1 MAKQPEIVR
10 SPKRE
15 VIGILLLA
23 LCLLSFLCVFSFHA
37 EDICWLHTPPASPPY
52 NLVGP
57 LGAWFA
63 YVGFLLFG
71 VNGYLLPFVLM
82 TGGLMMTFRSYERGW
97 PVWAWLTAGLTTLS
111 GLAEYQAPVWQ
122 SLTNYLGVGSPGGVI
137 GEMLAIRTLGRL
149 VGHTGAGVLFVTV
162 LLLAV
167 LQLTG
172 LHPFTPFLFLWEK
185 IKEWNLRRK
194 EAHAERVVESKL
206 GGAPAKSAGKTKPAK
221 VAKPAAGAPASAS
234 RPEPKPEPPA
244 EPDGL
249 FAVSA
254 DPRPEPLKAEPPSAP
269 RTEPKAEP
277 KTEAPKPPSKPKP
290 AVALADE
297 PTFMSVNI
305 APGRDESG
313 YQLPPLTILDELPPA
328 AARASS
334 ENTEEKIQILQ
345 AKLEEFR
352 VDGRVTHV
360 ETGPTVTSYEIT
372 PGPGVRVE
380 SIANLE
386 KNIALA
392 LRAQSIRIQ
401 APIPG
406 KGAVGIEVPNTKS
419 TSVYLRE
426 LAESPAFH
434 SPDVAL
440 PLALGKDVS
449 GRIVVGDL
457 SSMPHLLIAGA
468 TGAGKTVCM
477 NSLLTGLLLSRTP
490 EQLRLI
496 LVDPKTFEFQAYE
509 NLKHLVVPIITDAK
523 KVALGLRWA
532 IKEMEKRYSLFK
544 RVKVRDIK
552 GFNSRPVEKQ
562 VELFGAAGEPSE
574 AAAEQIPARLPYIV
588 IVVDEL
594 AELMGVAQQ
603 EIEPCIVRLAQLSR
617 AAGIHMVLAT
627 QRPSV
632 NVITGTIK
640 ANIPGRIAF
649 QVAQGNDSRTI
660 LDTIGAEKLLGR
672 GDMLYLPPG
681 KSKPVRLQGTWTSD
695 GEMHRVTD
703 FIRTQGTPEFITDIR
718 QKIDTARP
726 DLPDMDESD
735 DLLEAAVEVLRS
747 TKRASTS
754 SLQRRLKIGYNR
766 AARLMDILEE
776 KGIIGP
782 PTETGPRDILI
793 DLDGGIPDHA
803 GAPAVAVSLSADL
816 AGPEDDDEG
825 GDLVEDEED
834 PFSEELSAADFGEA
848 EDEDKPEA

>member
-1 MAKQPEIVR
+1 MAKKSKQSEPVR

-15 VIGILLLA
+15 AIGVILLA
-23 LCLLSFLCVFSFHA
+23 LCLLSFLCVFSFNA
-37 EDICWLHTPPASPPY
+37 EDIGWLHNPPASPPH

-57 LGAWFA
+57 FGAWFA
-63 YVGFLLFG
+63 FIGFLLFG
-71 VNGYLLPFVLM
+71 ISGYLVPFVLL
-82 TGGLMMTFRSYERGW
+82 TGGLMMTVRSYERVW
-97 PVWAWLTAGLTTLS
+97 PMWTWLAAMLIS
-111 GLAEYQAPVWQ
+111 ISSLAEYQPELWRR
-122 SLTNYLGVGSPGGVI
+122 LTELLNIGSPGGLT
-137 GEMLAIRTLGRL
+137 GQLLAIRTVGLL
-149 VGHTGAGVLFVTV
+149 IGHTGAGIVFVTV
-162 LLLAV
+162 FILAV

-172 LHPFTPFLFLWEK
+172 MHPFTPFIFLWEK
-185 IKEWNLRRK
+185 IQEFRARRK
-194 EAHAERVVESKL
+194 EARAA
-206 GGAPAKSAGKTKPAK
+206 APKPK
-221 VAKPAAGAPASAS
+221 FRREAKPVEEKEKEKKPVLKL
-234 RPEPKPEPPA
+234 KPEAAAEELFTPP
-244 EPDGL
+244 
-249 FAVSA
+249 VSVPKEEA
-254 DPRPEPLKAEPPSAP
+254 KP
-269 RTEPKAEP
+269 EPKAEP
-277 KTEAPKPPSKPKP
+277 KTDLPKPVKTKP
-290 AVALADE
+290 VAPPPADE
-297 PTFMSVNI
+297 LANVSINI

-313 YQLPPLTILDELPPA
+313 YQLPPLTILDELPPLS
-328 AARASS
+328 ARTST
-334 ENTEEKIQILQ
+334 ENTDEKAKILQ
-345 AKLEEFR
+345 ATLEEFG
-352 VDGRVTHV
+352 VEGQVTHV

-372 PGPGVRVE
+372 PAPGVRVE
-380 SIANLE
+380 RISALE
-386 KNIALA
+386 RNIALA

-419 TSVYLRE
+419 AAVYLRE

-434 SPDVAL
+434 NPEIAL

-449 GRIVVGDL
+449 GKMVVGDL
-457 SSMPHLLIAGA
+457 SAMPHMLIAGA

-490 EQLRLI
+490 DQLRLI

-523 KVALGLRWA
+523 KVTLGLRWA
-532 IKEMEKRYSLFK
+532 IKEMEKRYALFK
-544 RVKVRDIK
+544 KVKVRDIK
-552 GFNSRPVEKQ
+552 GFNTRPIEKQ
-562 VELFGAAGEPSE
+562 TDLFGAAVEEE
-574 AAAEQIPARLPYIV
+574 AEAPKDLIPAKLPYIV

-594 AELMGVAQQ
+594 AELMSVAQQ

-617 AAGIHMVLAT
+617 AAGIHMILAT

-660 LDTIGAEKLLGR
+660 LDTIGAEKLLGK

-681 KSKPVRLQGTWTSD
+681 KNKPVRLQGTWTSD

-703 FIRTQGTPEFITDIR
+703 FIRTQGAPEFITEIK
-718 QKIDTARP
+718 QKIENNRP
-726 DLPDMDESD
+726 ELPDMDESD

-793 DLDGGIPDHA
+793 DLDGEIPEH
-803 GAPAVAVSLSADL
+803 GGGSESLFDTESSQETDS
-816 AGPEDDDEG
+816 
-825 GDLVEDEED
+825 DEE
-834 PFSEELSAADFGEA
+834 EY
-848 EDEDKPEA
+848 KPEE

>member
-1 MAKQPEIVR
+1 MAKQSETVR

-15 VIGILLLA
+15 AIGVILLA
-23 LCLLSFLCVFSFHA
+23 LCLLSFLCIFSFNA
-37 EDICWLHTPPASPPY
+37 EDISFLHDPPASPPH

-57 LGAWFA
+57 FGAWLAFA
-63 YVGFLLFG
+63 GFLLFG
-71 VNGYLLPFVLM
+71 IGGYLLPFLLL
-82 TGGLMMTFRSYERGW
+82 TGGMMMTLRSYERVW
-97 PVWAWLTAGLTTLS
+97 PVWTWLVAALASLAS
-111 GLAEYQAPVWQ
+111 LAEYQPDLWRG
-122 SLTNYLGVGSPGGVI
+122 LTVLLNVGSPGGLV
-137 GEMLAIRTLGRL
+137 GQMLAVRTLGL
-149 VGHTGAGVLFVTV
+149 LIGHTGAGIIFVTV
-162 LLLAV
+162 FILAL

-172 LHPFTPFLFLWEK
+172 MHPFTPFAFLWEK
-185 IKEWNLRRK
+185 IQAFRARRK
-194 EAHAERVVESKL
+194 EARAA
-206 GGAPAKSAGKTKPAK
+206 APKPK
-221 VAKPAAGAPASAS
+221 FSREVKPEKEKPKKAILP
-234 RPEPKPEPPA
+234 PEPA
-244 EPDGL
+244 TADGGF
-249 FAVSA
+249 FAA
-254 DPRPEPLKAEPPSAP
+254 
-269 RTEPKAEP
+269 PKAE
-277 KTEAPKPPSKPKP
+277 SKPESAKP
-290 AVALADE
+290 TVNSKSEPAKPLLKAKPVVPAPADE
-297 PTFMSVNI
+297 LANVSVNI

-313 YQLPPLTILDELPPA
+313 YQLPPLTILDELPSLE
-328 AARASS
+328 ARTST
-334 ENTEEKIQILQ
+334 ENTEEKARILQ
-345 AKLEEFR
+345 ATLEEFR
-352 VDGRVTHV
+352 VDGKVTHV

-372 PGPGVRVE
+372 PAPGVRVE

-406 KGAVGIEVPNTKS
+406 KGAVGIEVPNTKG

-426 LAESPAFH
+426 LVESPAFH
-434 SPDVAL
+434 NPEVAL

-449 GRIVVGDL
+449 GRIIVGDL
-457 SSMPHLLIAGA
+457 SAMPHMLIAGA

-523 KVALGLRWA
+523 KVTLGLRWA
-532 IKEMEKRYSLFK
+532 IKEMEKRYALFK
-544 RVKVRDIK
+544 KVKVRDIK
-552 GFNSRPVEKQ
+552 GFNTRPIEKQ
-562 VELFGAAGEPSE
+562 TDLFGAAVEEDDQPKDVV
-574 AAAEQIPARLPYIV
+574 PAKLPYIV

-594 AELMGVAQQ
+594 AELMSVAQQ

-617 AAGIHMVLAT
+617 AAGIHMILAT

-660 LDTIGAEKLLGR
+660 LDTIGAEKLLGK

-681 KSKPVRLQGTWTSD
+681 KNKPVRLQGTWTSD

-703 FIRTQGTPEFITDIR
+703 FIRTQGAPEFITEIK
-718 QKIDTARP
+718 QKIENNRP
-726 DLPDMDESD
+726 ELPEMDESD
-735 DLLEAAVEVLRS
+735 DLYAAAMEVLRS

-766 AARLMDILEE
+766 AASLMDMLEE
-776 KGIIGP
+776 KGVIGP

-793 DLDGGIPDHA
+793 DLDGEIPENSS
-803 GAPAVAVSLSADL
+803 GSGEPLSEAE
-816 AGPEDDDEG
+816 ASQEFFE
-825 GDLVEDEED
+825 EEED
-834 PFSEELSAADFGEA
+834 Q
-848 EDEDKPEA
+848 KPEE

>member
-1 MAKQPEIVR
+1 MAKQSEIVR

-15 VIGILLLA
+15 AVGVILLA
-23 LCLLSFLCVFSFHA
+23 LCLLSFLCVFSFNA
-37 EDICWLHTPPASPPY
+37 EDISFLHDPPASPPH

-57 LGAWFA
+57 FGAWFA
-63 YVGFLLFG
+63 FIGYLLFG
-71 VNGYLLPFVLM
+71 IGGYLLPFLLL
-82 TGGLMMTFRSYERGW
+82 TGGLMMTFRSYERVW
-97 PVWAWLTAGLTTLS
+97 PVWAWLTAGLTSLS
-111 GLAEYQAPVWQ
+111 SLAEYQPDLWHGLT
-122 SLTNYLGVGSPGGVI
+122 SLLNIGSPGGLI
-137 GEMLAIRTLGRL
+137 GQLLAIRTVGLL
-149 VGHTGAGVLFVTV
+149 IGHTGAGILFVTV
-162 LLLAV
+162 FILAL

-172 LHPFTPFLFLWEK
+172 MHPFTPFTFLWEK
-185 IKEWNLRRK
+185 IQEFRARRK
-194 EAHAERVVESKL
+194 EARAAAPQPKFSREIKPEKEKAKKAVIPPEPVIALNNERPVTPPK
-206 GGAPAKSAGKTKPAK
+206 A
-221 VAKPAAGAPASAS
+221 
-234 RPEPKPEPPA
+234 EPKPEP
-244 EPDGL
+244 
-249 FAVSA
+249 VK
-254 DPRPEPLKAEPPSAP
+254 PL
-269 RTEPKAEP
+269 PKAKP
-277 KTEAPKPPSKPKP
+277 IPPPAPVVDP
-290 AVALADE
+290 LANV
-297 PTFMSVNI
+297 SINI

-313 YQLPPLTILDELPPA
+313 YQLPPLTILDELPSLE
-328 AARASS
+328 ARTST
-334 ENTEEKIQILQ
+334 ENTEEKARILQ
-345 AKLEEFR
+345 ATLEEFR
-352 VDGRVTHV
+352 VDGKVTHV

-372 PGPGVRVE
+372 PAPGVRVE
-380 SIANLE
+380 SIAGLE

-406 KGAVGIEVPNTKS
+406 KGAVGIEVPNTKG

-426 LAESPAFH
+426 LTESPAFH
-434 SPDVAL
+434 NPEIAL

-449 GRIVVGDL
+449 GRIIVGDL
-457 SSMPHLLIAGA
+457 SAMPHMLIAGA

-477 NSLLTGLLLSRTP
+477 NSLLTGLLISRTP

-523 KVALGLRWA
+523 KVTLGLRWA
-532 IKEMEKRYSLFK
+532 IKEMEKRYALFK
-544 RVKVRDIK
+544 KVKVRDIK
-552 GFNSRPVEKQ
+552 GFNTRPIEKQ
-562 VELFGAAGEPSE
+562 TDLFGGVVEEE
-574 AAAEQIPARLPYIV
+574 ADQPKDIVPAKLPYIV

-594 AELMGVAQQ
+594 AELMSQAQQ

-617 AAGIHMVLAT
+617 AAGIHMILAT

-660 LDTIGAEKLLGR
+660 LDTIGAEKLLGK

-703 FIRTQGTPEFITDIR
+703 FIRTQGAPEFITEIK
-718 QKIDTARP
+718 QKIESNRP
-726 DLPDMDESD
+726 ELPEMSESD
-735 DLLEAAVEVLRS
+735 DLYEAAIEVLRS

-766 AARLMDILEE
+766 AASLMDMLEE

-793 DLDGGIPDHA
+793 DLDGDIPEHA
-803 GAPAVAVSLSADL
+803 GAGEQLSEAEASQDFF
-816 AGPEDDDEG
+816 EG
-825 GDLVEDEED
+825 EDEETEQKD
-834 PFSEELSAADFGEA
+834 VG
-848 EDEDKPEA
+848 

>member
-1 MAKQPEIVR
+1 MAKKSKQSEPVR

-15 VIGILLLA
+15 AIGVILLA
-23 LCLLSFLCVFSFHA
+23 LCLLSFLCVFSFNA
-37 EDICWLHTPPASPPY
+37 EDIGFLHNPPASPPH

-57 LGAWFA
+57 FGAWFA
-63 YVGFLLFG
+63 FIGFLLFG
-71 VNGYLLPFVLM
+71 VNGYLVPFVLLL
-82 TGGLMMTFRSYERGW
+82 GGLMMTIRSYERGW
-97 PVWAWLTAGLTTLS
+97 PMWSWLFAALVS
-111 GLAEYQAPVWQ
+111 VSCLAEYQVGLWRG
-122 SLTNYLGVGSPGGVI
+122 LTDVLNVGSPGGLVGQLLAVRTI
-137 GEMLAIRTLGRL
+137 GLLI
-149 VGHTGAGVLFVTV
+149 GHTGAGIIFVTV
-162 LLLAV
+162 FILAV

-172 LHPFTPFLFLWEK
+172 MHPFTPFKFLWEK
-185 IKEWNLRRK
+185 IKAFRARRR
-194 EAHAERVVESKL
+194 EAREV
-206 GGAPAKSAGKTKPAK
+206 APEPKFRREAKPAK
-221 VAKPAAGAPASAS
+221 ERKSILRPKPEPAAAQLFTPPAAA
-234 RPEPKPEPPA
+234 PKPEPPK
-244 EPDGL
+244 P
-249 FAVSA
+249 
-254 DPRPEPLKAEPPSAP
+254 
-269 RTEPKAEP
+269 PKAKP
-277 KTEAPKPPSKPKP
+277 VAPSP
-290 AVALADE
+290 ANDLSHV
-297 PTFMSVNI
+297 SINI

-313 YQLPPLTILDELPPA
+313 YQLPAITILDELPSL
-328 AARASS
+328 AARTST
-334 ENTEEKIQILQ
+334 ENTEEKAKILQ
-345 AKLEEFR
+345 ATLEEFG
-352 VDGRVTHV
+352 VEGQVTHV

-372 PGPGVRVE
+372 PAPGVRVE
-380 SIANLE
+380 RISSLE
-386 KNIALA
+386 RNIALA

-406 KGAVGIEVPNTKS
+406 KGAVGIEVPNSKGMA
-419 TSVYLRE
+419 VYLRE

-434 SPDVAL
+434 NPDVAL

-449 GRIVVGDL
+449 GRMVVGDL
-457 SSMPHLLIAGA
+457 SAMPHMLIAGA

-490 EQLRLI
+490 DQLRLI

-523 KVALGLRWA
+523 KVTLGLRWA
-532 IKEMEKRYSLFK
+532 IKEMEKRYALFK
-544 RVKVRDIK
+544 KVKVRDIK
-552 GFNSRPVEKQ
+552 GFNTRPIEKQ
-562 VELFGAAGEPSE
+562 EDLFGGIEEDP
-574 AAAEQIPARLPYIV
+574 QPKNDPVPAKLPYIV

-594 AELMGVAQQ
+594 AELMSVAQQ

-617 AAGIHMVLAT
+617 AAGIHMILAT

-660 LDTIGAEKLLGR
+660 LDTIGAEKLLGK

-703 FIRTQGTPEFITDIR
+703 FIRTQGAPEFITEIK
-718 QKIDTARP
+718 QKIENNRP
-726 DLPDMDESD
+726 ELPDMDESD

-793 DLDGGIPDHA
+793 DLDGEIPEHSA
-803 GAPAVAVSLSADL
+803 G
-816 AGPEDDDEG
+816 G
-825 GDLVEDEED
+825 GDPL
-834 PFSEELSAADFGEA
+834 PEA
-848 EDEDKPEA
+848 EDSQDFESDEEEPLN

>member
-1 MAKQPEIVR
+1 MAKQSEPVR

-15 VIGILLLA
+15 AIGVILLA
-23 LCLLSFLCVFSFHA
+23 LCLLSFLCVFSFNA
-37 EDICWLHTPPASPPY
+37 EDIGWLHNPPASPPH

-63 YVGFLLFG
+63 FIGFLLFG
-71 VNGYLLPFVLM
+71 IGGYLVPFVLL
-82 TGGLMMTFRSYERGW
+82 TGGLMMTFRSYERVW
-97 PVWAWLTAGLTTLS
+97 PVWAWLTAGLISLS
-111 GLAEYQAPVWQ
+111 SFFEYQPDLWAG
-122 SLTNYLGVGSPGGVI
+122 LKEILNVGSPGGLF
-137 GEMLAIRTLGRL
+137 GQLLAIRTLGRL
-149 VGHTGAGVLFVTV
+149 INHTGAGIIFITV
-162 LLLAV
+162 FILAL

-172 LHPFTPFLFLWEK
+172 MHPFTPFAFLWGK
-185 IKEWNLRRK
+185 IQLLRARRK
-194 EAHAERVVESKL
+194 EAREATPKPKFSREVKPVKEKVRKSLLRPKPDPVASELFTPPSVPAPKPETKAEPS
-206 GGAPAKSAGKTKPAK
+206 KPAK
-221 VAKPAAGAPASAS
+221 VKPIASAPAD
-234 RPEPKPEPPA
+234 E
-244 EPDGL
+244 
-249 FAVSA
+249 
-254 DPRPEPLKAEPPSAP
+254 
-269 RTEPKAEP
+269 
-277 KTEAPKPPSKPKP
+277 
-290 AVALADE
+290 LANV
-297 PTFMSVNI
+297 SVNI

-313 YQLPPLTILDELPPA
+313 YQLPPLTILDELPSL
-328 AARASS
+328 ASRTS
-334 ENTEEKIQILQ
+334 TENTAEKAKILQ
-345 AKLEEFR
+345 ATLEEFG
-352 VDGRVTHV
+352 VEGQVTHV

-372 PGPGVRVE
+372 PAPGVRVE
-380 SIANLE
+380 RISALE
-386 KNIALA
+386 RNIALA

-406 KGAVGIEVPNTKS
+406 KGAVGIEVPNTKG

-426 LAESPAFH
+426 LVESPAFH
-434 SPDVAL
+434 NPEIAL

-449 GRIVVGDL
+449 GRMVVGDL
-457 SSMPHLLIAGA
+457 SAMPHVLIAGA

-496 LVDPKTFEFQAYE
+496 LIDPKTFEFQAYE

-523 KVALGLRWA
+523 KVTLGLRWA
-532 IKEMEKRYSLFK
+532 IKEMEKRYALFK
-544 RVKVRDIK
+544 KVKVRDIK
-552 GFNSRPVEKQ
+552 GFNTRPIEKQ
-562 VELFGAAGEPSE
+562 IDLFGAVVEEDP
-574 AAAEQIPARLPYIV
+574 EQPKDLTPAKLPYIV

-594 AELMGVAQQ
+594 AELMSVAQQ

-660 LDTIGAEKLLGR
+660 LDTIGAEKLLGK

-681 KSKPVRLQGTWTSD
+681 KNKPVRLQGTWTSD

-703 FIRTQGTPEFITDIR
+703 FIRTQGMPEFITEIK
-718 QKIDTARP
+718 QKIENNRP
-726 DLPDMDESD
+726 ELPDMDESD
-735 DLLEAAVEVLRS
+735 DLLESAVEVLRS

-793 DLDGGIPDHA
+793 DLDGEIPEHGGSDE
-803 GAPAVAVSLSADL
+803 PLSEAEISQEFD
-816 AGPEDDDEG
+816 G
-825 GDLVEDEED
+825 DEE
-834 PFSEELSAADFGEA
+834 EY
-848 EDEDKPEA
+848 KPEE